1 MLKTKVSKFNVTLQ
15 TRMWAFGTV
24 TIQAAS
30 EDEAKK
36 KALEK
41 YWEEAVSFT
50 ATESDDDYDPKIVG
64 VDVL

>member
-1 MLKTKVSKFNVTLQ
+1 
-15 TRMWAFGTV
+15 MWAFGTV

-64 VDVL
+64 VDAL